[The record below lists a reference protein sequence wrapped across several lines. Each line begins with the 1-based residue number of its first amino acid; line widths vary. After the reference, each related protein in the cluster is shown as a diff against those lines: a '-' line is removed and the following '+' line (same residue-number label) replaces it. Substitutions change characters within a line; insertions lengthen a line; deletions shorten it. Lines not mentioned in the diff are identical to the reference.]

1 MSEQDKKANA
11 RGPVVSV
18 YMSEAEREALDM
30 LAQLENRS
38 SSNLI
43 RVELVKVL
51 KNRGLL
57 YEKFGENGELEQVV
71 VKGGAVVV

>member
-43 RVELVKVL
+43 RVELVRVL

-57 YEKFGENGELEQVV
+57 VEKFGEHGEIEQVV
-71 VKGGAVVV
+71 VRDAVVA